1 MTTNILS
8 PNWEGDTAE
17 PIDPTTIRFKAVR
30 APVYADCQG
39 CLFIGQRSAVCRQ
52 ASALAVEAGQ
62 VDCDDAAPEGWS
74 VIYVID
80 KSDPRQMDL
89 LKAAEGESC

>member
-8 PNWEGDTAE
+8 PNWTGDTAE

-39 CLFIGQRSAVCRQ
+39 CLFIGQRSTVCRQ
-52 ASALAVEAGQ
+52 ASGQ
-62 VDCDDAAPEGWS
+62 VDCDEAAPEGWS
-74 VIYVID
+74 VIYVTD

-89 LKAAEGESC
+89 LKAAESESC